1 MGPAAA
7 IQRQPR
13 AQAASRV
20 VPGLPQDVVTKIEGH
35 LETARQ
41 AALDALAAALAGRG
55 SIDLT
60 YLTGSAVNYVED
72 TSRMAPGHF
81 GHTSLSPG
89 TGRPRPCI
97 IDVGPDA
104 FRTVSELYATVMH
117 EWQHVLQFR
126 RPEAASE
133 AADELEAR
141 LWEVENL
148 GQTGLAR
155 NLEYLR
161 WMRSDLNRWWR
172 QLSDV
177 EKAAFNER
185 FEAARQDI
193 EDALM
198 RLQTGR

>member
-35 LETARQ
+35 LETGRQ

-81 GHTSLSPG
+81 GHTSLSPVI
-89 TGRPRPCI
+89 GRPRPCI
-97 IDVGPDA
+97 IDIGPD
-104 FRTVSELYATVMH
+104 VSH
-117 EWQHVLQFR
+117 
-126 RPEAASE
+126 
-133 AADELEAR
+133 
-141 LWEVENL
+141 
-148 GQTGLAR
+148 
-155 NLEYLR
+155 
-161 WMRSDLNRWWR
+161 R
-172 QLSDV
+172 Q
-177 EKAAFNER
+177 
-185 FEAARQDI
+185 
-193 EDALM
+193 
-198 RLQTGR
+198 